1 MAKSRKRVFP
11 KKPEPLTKANEH
23 LLGKNSNKGGYY
35 ASLKA
40 IYHQMAPTPPN
51 KEVVINARQEQQ
63 LVKLREHLEKRKHG
77 QVHDKRTTAS

>member
-1 MAKSRKRVFP
+1 MASNTRKRVFP

-40 IYHQMAPTPPN
+40 IYNQMAPR
-51 KEVVINARQEQQ
+51 KEDAINPRQAQQ
-63 LVKLREHLEKRKHG
+63 LAKLRENLEKRKHE
-77 QVHDKRTTAS
+77 QVHDERSTAS